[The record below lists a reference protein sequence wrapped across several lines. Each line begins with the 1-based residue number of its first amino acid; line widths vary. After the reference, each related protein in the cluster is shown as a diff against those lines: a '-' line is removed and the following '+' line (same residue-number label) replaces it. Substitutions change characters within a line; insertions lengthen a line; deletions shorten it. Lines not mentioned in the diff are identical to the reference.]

1 MIAENEPAEYP
12 EQRSQ
17 PAPPDIALF
26 IDWENLKFSLREREV
41 EPNITALMETVQ
53 RYGRLVVARAYADW
67 QDYYLARSHDQASLY
82 YAGIEPVYVPS
93 RPDPRQSRRK
103 NTVDVK
109 MSTDAL
115 EVSFTNRHI
124 KTFILVSG
132 DADFIH
138 IANALRFRG
147 ARVIMIG
154 VSWSTSERLSERVD
168 DLVFYDQEIAESAAP
183 FPPIVTGYAPAT
195 QNASADLDALIEQV
209 VALMRRQREAGDHYP
224 SLFTWLNL
232 QIKSLD
238 AHFSP
243 QKYGF
248 YKFKDLMQYAAQQ
261 DKIKVVTRDLVNW
274 ALLPEDDV
282 APEEEGHTAGNGQHG
297 EEDEPAERSDNG
309 RALFSLSSVDAF
321 FAGTDP
327 LADHP
332 DVYGDVVRIAAEVEN
347 HPRFRYMTVGYL
359 SKRLWQK
366 RFDTPDIPPPC
377 GVALSET
384 YRGLRTKQVNRLV
397 DVATQQGLLVYTDYT
412 DPYNGITFSVVRL
425 NQTHPFVQQA
435 LTECDRPAAR
445 SVAMDTA
452 SPSPFAEDYA
462 Q

>member
-1 MIAENEPAEYP
+1 MVKMIAPP
-12 EQRSQ
+12 EDNDSKS
-17 PAPPDIALF
+17 PNDIALF
-26 IDWENLKFSLREREV
+26 VDWENLKFSLHEREM

-67 QDYYLARSHDQASLY
+67 QDYYLNRSHDQANLY
-82 YAGIEPVYVPS
+82 YAGIEPVFVPS
-93 RPDPRQSRRK
+93 RPDPRQTRRK

-124 KTFILVSG
+124 KTFVLVSG

-147 ARVIMIG
+147 NRVIMIG

-168 DLVFYDQEIAESAAP
+168 DLVFYDQEIASHDDATDHHDIPLNPSAS
-183 FPPIVTGYAPAT
+183 PAET
-195 QNASADLDALIEQV
+195 DALIAEI
-209 VALMRRQREAGDHYP
+209 VALMQRQRELGEHYP
-224 SLFTWLNL
+224 TLFTWLNL
-232 QIKSLD
+232 QLRAQD
-238 AHFSP
+238 PNFAP

-248 YKFKDLMQYAAQQ
+248 FKFKDLMQFAAQQ
-261 DKIKVVTRDLVNW
+261 GRLKVVTRDLVNW

-282 APEEEGHTAGNGQHG
+282 APEDDCDAPDTDEEQPQISET
-297 EEDEPAERSDNG
+297 G
-309 RALFSLSSVDAF
+309 RTLFSLNSVDPF
-321 FAGTDP
+321 FAGSDP

-332 DVYGDVVRIAAEVEN
+332 EVYADVTRIAEEIES

-366 RFDTPDIPPPC
+366 RFDGPDIPPPC
-377 GVALSET
+377 GVPLSET
-384 YRGLRTKQVNRLV
+384 FRTLRTKQVNKLV
-397 DVATQQGLLVYTDYT
+397 EVAAQAGLIAYTNYT
-412 DPYNGITFSVVRL
+412 DPYNGLTFQVVRL
-425 NQTHPFVQQA
+425 NRTHPFVQEA
-435 LTECDRPAAR
+435 LAHYTDCPE
-445 SVAMDTA
+445 
-452 SPSPFAEDYA
+452 AEEPPLSLADYHV